1 MTKLLVCGSR
11 TINNSEW
18 IFSEIEK
25 YISESNLQY
34 SDIHIIEGEAS
45 GVDKISKQFAQ
56 SKNIPV
62 IEMPADWSIGKH
74 AGILRN
80 IKMYENTD
88 EVLILWDGN
97 SRGTR
102 HTIGLCEKG
111 DKPYTI
117 IIYPYDFYDKS
128 TIRKN
133 YN

>member
-62 IEMPADWSIGKH
+62 IEMKADWKAYGRA
-74 AGILRN
+74 AGPIRN
-80 IKMYENTD
+80 EQMVRLCD
-88 EVLILWDGN
+88 QCLILWDGK
-97 SRGTR
+97 SRGTKND
-102 HTIGLCEKG
+102 IDLC
-111 DKPYTI
+111 DKYNKSNKI
-117 IIYPYDFYDKS
+117 VIYGE
-128 TIRKN
+128 
-133 YN
+133 

>member
-62 IEMPADWSIGKH
+62 IEMKADWKAYGRA
-74 AGILRN
+74 AGPIRN
-80 IKMYENTD
+80 EQMVRLCD
-88 EVLILWDGN
+88 QCLILWDGK
-97 SRGTR
+97 SRGTKND
-102 HTIGLCEKG
+102 IDLC
-111 DKPYTI
+111 DKYNKSNKI
-117 IIYPYDFYDKS
+117 VIYKD
-128 TIRKN
+128 
-133 YN
+133 

>member
-62 IEMPADWSIGKH
+62 IEMPADWKTYGRA
-74 AGILRN
+74 AGPIRN
-80 IKMYENTD
+80 EQMVRLCD
-88 EVLILWDGN
+88 QCLILWDGK
-97 SRGTR
+97 SRGTKND
-102 HTIGLCEKG
+102 IDLC
-111 DKPYTI
+111 DKYNKSNKI
-117 IIYPYDFYDKS
+117 VIYKE
-128 TIRKN
+128 
-133 YN
+133 

>member
-11 TINNSEW
+11 TITNSAW

-34 SDIHIIEGEAS
+34 SDIHIIEGSAK
-45 GVDKISKQFAQ
+45 GVDKIAKQFADDR
-56 SKNIPV
+56 NIPA

-111 DKPYTI
+111 NKPYTI